1 MFNRKI
7 HYKWSFSI
15 AMLNYQRVHPR
26 QTSELSMSSELCL
39 SKRWSFHGSFGCIH
53 DSISWTFHGSFCGN
67 RRIDHGIPC
76 FSSPSAK
83 QSWKPRNWRRCPS
96 QTEPWP
102 GILNCFHTSSLFQRS
117 GQYHRH
123 FWGLTVSQ
131 AAHAWKNQVA
141 PKIGLGSAWALH
153 FVKRKKWMMCVLR
166 LFCCRVWNA
175 VVSVGV
181 TFGYPETKAKVNTR
195 KY

>member
-1 MFNRKI
+1 MVIFNSCVKLPEGT
-7 HYKWSFSI
+7 SP
-15 AMLNYQRVHPR
+15 ADQRVVHVQRVVSIKALIFSR
-26 QTSELSMSSELCL
+26 QF
-39 SKRWSFHGSFGCIH
+39 RVH
-53 DSISWTFHGSFCGN
+53 SWFNILDFSRQFLRFCGN

-175 VVSVGV
+175 VVSVWV
-181 TFGYPETKAKVNTR
+181 TFGYPKTKAKVNTR